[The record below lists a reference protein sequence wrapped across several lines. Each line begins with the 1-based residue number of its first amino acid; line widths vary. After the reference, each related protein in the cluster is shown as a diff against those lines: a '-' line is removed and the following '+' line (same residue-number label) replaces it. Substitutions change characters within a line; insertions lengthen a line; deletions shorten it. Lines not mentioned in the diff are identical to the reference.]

1 MRLRAEEEARLDS
14 ILAPI
19 RNDERVQDMKNYT
32 QHGRIT
38 TYDHVESVT
47 RLSYWINNRLHIGC
61 NERVLSIGAF
71 LHDYYLYDWHE
82 TDGGHGIHGFSYFF
96 TAKENAKAHF
106 GIGVHT
112 QNVIESQMWP
122 LNITKIPR
130 CREAWVVCLADKYV
144 STKET
149 LLCR

>member
-1 MRLRAEEEARLDS
+1 MADFIPNLFGQLSELGQVTPCQEGPRPRQLRLADDVILDYFF
-14 ILAPI
+14 
-19 RNDERVQDMKNYT
+19 RVN
-32 QHGRIT
+32 
-38 TYDHVESVT
+38 
-47 RLSYWINNRLHIGC
+47 IGISW
-61 NERVLSIGAF
+61 V
-71 LHDYYLYDWHE
+71 
-82 TDGGHGIHGFSYFF
+82 HGFSHSN
-96 TAKENAKAHF
+96 TAMENAKAHF

-112 QNVIESQMWP
+112 QNVIESHMWP